1 VPESR
6 DEFLAAIEKS
16 LPLAHDPIEQQRRLE
31 VAAQHSWQQRA
42 QVALAWIEKALTASK
57 SLAQGTKINLPNIKE

>member
-1 VPESR
+1 
-6 DEFLAAIEKS
+6 

-42 QVALAWIEKALTASK
+42 QVALKWIEKALTASK
-57 SLAQGTKINLPNIKE
+57 TRHLRG

>member
-1 VPESR
+1 MT
-6 DEFLAAIEKS
+6 AIEAS

-42 QVALAWIEKALTASK
+42 QVALKWIEKALTASK
-57 SLAQGTKINLPNIKE
+57 TRHLSG